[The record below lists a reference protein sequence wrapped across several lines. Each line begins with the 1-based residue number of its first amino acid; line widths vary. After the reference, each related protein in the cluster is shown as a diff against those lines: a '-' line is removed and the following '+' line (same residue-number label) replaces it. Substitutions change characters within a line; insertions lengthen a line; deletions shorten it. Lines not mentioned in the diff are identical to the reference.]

1 MGAAFI
7 RHPRRRPCVR
17 SGRSFLIRAR
27 PIKRSQPRGGG
38 ECSVASAARGFGDD
52 AEVVVESSRVRR
64 TDGQIFLVDLFG
76 RSGTCVSYWG
86 PLGRKWSRISCNHPP
101 RGRDVMFL
109 IWFLLLPSAASSGV
123 LAGNSCSSFLVCFC
137 AIHSFPSTDGCFW
150 LSLLS
155 LLSGSCYVAITLT
168 VSPCDADPQEQK
180 NCSASQ
186 PSTPLMWPECLF
198 PSCQELN
205 SEVLLTFNSG
215 FWVLPGAISFC
226 FVFKLSSVFL
236 GVMVSLPV

>member
-1 MGAAFI
+1 MGGTSV
-7 RHPRRRPCVR
+7 RWRPQL
-17 SGRSFLIRAR
+17 GA
-27 PIKRSQPRGGG
+27 
-38 ECSVASAARGFGDD
+38 SVTTQKLP
-52 AEVVVESSRVRR
+52 SSRVESDGR
-64 TDGQIFLVDLFG
+64 TDGQSFLVDLFG

-180 NCSASQ
+180 KLLGLSA
-186 PSTPLMWPECLF
+186 
-198 PSCQELN
+198 
-205 SEVLLTFNSG
+205 
-215 FWVLPGAISFC
+215 ID
-226 FVFKLSSVFL
+226 SVD
-236 GVMVSLPV
+236 VA